1 MPKIKD
7 IPKIDR
13 PREKFLQKGA
23 DALSKSDLLAIV
35 LGSGIKGKNVKQLS
49 EQIIRKFG
57 NKFLALNVDDLLE
70 IHGIGRT
77 KALQIVSAL
86 ELTKRF
92 YDELSPKN
100 NIVLSAKDAI
110 SLTSEIKDKKKEH
123 LVCLYLNARNALL
136 QKEVISIGTLDKS
149 IVHPREIFGP
159 AVELRAAG
167 IILVHNHPSGDVT
180 PSKQDNEVVSTLLEA
195 GRIMGA
201 NVIDFIIV
209 SENNSHSFFSDLQT
223 NH

>member
-1 MPKIKD
+1 MTKLKD
-7 IPKIDR
+7 IPIIDR
-13 PREKFLQKGA
+13 PRERFLQKGA
-23 DALSKSDLLAIV
+23 DALSKSELLAIL

-57 NKFLALNVDDLLE
+57 SKFLTLSVDDLLE
-70 IHGIGRT
+70 IQGIGEA

-100 NIVLSAKDAI
+100 NIVLSAQDAI

-136 QKEVISIGTLDKS
+136 QKV
-149 IVHPREIFGP
+149 
-159 AVELRAAG
+159 
-167 IILVHNHPSGDVT
+167 
-180 PSKQDNEVVSTLLEA
+180 VVS
-195 GRIMGA
+195 I
-201 NVIDFIIV
+201 
-209 SENNSHSFFSDLQT
+209 
-223 NH
+223 